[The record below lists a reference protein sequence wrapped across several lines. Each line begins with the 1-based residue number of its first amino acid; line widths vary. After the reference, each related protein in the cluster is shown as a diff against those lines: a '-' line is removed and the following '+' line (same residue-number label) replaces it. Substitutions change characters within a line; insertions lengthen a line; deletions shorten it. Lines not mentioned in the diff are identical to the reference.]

1 VRAVIAA
8 AASAPTGH
16 LAAAQAIVPLL
27 APFTH
32 QWTRTAIDWGP
43 IALATGMART
53 VLADYEQA
61 EADLTQARTMAER
74 AGTPYWTARTK
85 LEWAVM
91 LIQRADGDDHD
102 RARSLLDDALQAA
115 REHGF
120 AGIERRC
127 TAHHARLVSS

>member
-1 VRAVIAA
+1 
-8 AASAPTGH
+8 
-16 LAAAQAIVPLL
+16 
-27 APFTH
+27 
-32 QWTRTAIDWGP
+32 
-43 IALATGMART
+43 MART

-61 EADLTQARTMAER
+61 EADFAQARTMAER

-91 LIQRADGDDHD
+91 LSKRDRADDHD
-102 RARSLLDDALQAA
+102 QTRSLLDDALQTA

-127 TAHHARLVSS
+127 TALHARLVSS